1 MKERVTTRPKD
12 RPDGSAPVLLCWHK
26 RRWRCREASCA
37 RQTFSETIAQVP
49 RGAGHDPGCA
59 RRARTRSRKIAA
71 AMRWRAHRVSWPTVQ
86 RAVDAPAAERLG
98 EPAPTR
104 ILGLDET
111 RSEAPPLDA

>member
-1 MKERVTTRPKD
+1 
-12 RPDGSAPVLLCWHK
+12 
-26 RRWRCREASCA
+26 
-37 RQTFSETIAQVP
+37 
-49 RGAGHDPGCA
+49 
-59 RRARTRSRKIAA
+59 
-71 AMRWRAHRVSWPTVQ
+71 VQ